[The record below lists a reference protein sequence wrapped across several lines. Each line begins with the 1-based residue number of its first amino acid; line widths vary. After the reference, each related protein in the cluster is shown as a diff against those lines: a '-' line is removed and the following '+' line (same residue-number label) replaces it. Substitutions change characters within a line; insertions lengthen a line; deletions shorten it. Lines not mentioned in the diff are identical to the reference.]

1 MKKLLLVVTLGVS
14 ATALTAAEQKRYYVP
29 LVLAETGREIIPGA
43 TPEDTLLIQTLW
55 MGNISAFNT
64 SNVMASVTPTA
75 VYGGF
80 VVRPGSHSIGLD
92 PGTGDQ
98 FVRWPYAGFAGP
110 SNGPVGFAELVAD
123 PGIVVNAGVEK
134 AQYCSGCPI
143 PDRVNQ
149 AALVSQGRSAIPVFE
164 ELFPAGRSVI
174 CGEVNLGAP
183 RQICGKPA
191 NQQYP
196 RRVNVTLFNAG
207 SAPATFKVEAIPLYT
222 DPDPIFSQ
230 TVTVAAKDVIQLNDV
245 PIPRIE
251 NGHMTVDFDVY
262 VWIRIHCDQPFLA
275 YASSIFEG
283 GATGSM
289 PFEVFTP
296 RLAAETGP

>member
-14 ATALTAAEQKRYYVP
+14 ATVLTAAEQKRYYVP

-43 TPEDTLLIQTLW
+43 TPEDTQVIRTLW
-55 MGNISAFNT
+55 MGNVSAFNT
-64 SNVMASVTPTA
+64 GHVMASITPTA

-80 VVRPGSHSIGLD
+80 AFRPGSHSRDLD

-98 FVRWPYAGFAGP
+98 FVRWPYAGFAMP
-110 SNGPVGFAELVAD
+110 QTGPVGFAELMAD

-134 AQYCSGCPI
+134 TQFCSGCPI
-143 PDRVNQ
+143 PDRINGL
-149 AALVSQGRSAIPVFE
+149 ALVSQGRSAIPVFE

-245 PIPRIE
+245 AIPRIE